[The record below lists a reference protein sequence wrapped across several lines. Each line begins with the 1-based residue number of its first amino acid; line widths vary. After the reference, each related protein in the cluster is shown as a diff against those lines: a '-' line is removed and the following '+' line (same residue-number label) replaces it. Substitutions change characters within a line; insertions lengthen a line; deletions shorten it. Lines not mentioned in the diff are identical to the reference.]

1 MAFSSDELAK
11 RYHIITSLSVAS
23 GTQVSTRVSDII
35 KHLNHGP
42 KDDGKPVI
50 LGLSTSSRNAN
61 KLITIVE
68 IAKRE
73 LASNGAQLY
82 QYNALGSETI
92 KVERKAKQFK
102 EKSKDA
108 SLGVD
113 DQSDDA
119 FETMGENDGG
129 GEKIR
134 LVPTMT
140 TYLSSAS
147 IKELKM
153 QYGYVAMSCRSGYLA
168 DPYAGSRS
176 DVFTYWLAGISTFG
190 VSLLQCTSYPTPTT
204 AVDHRTG
211 LRADVFSM
219 KEAHFP
225 TKMQVPHRECVL
237 SGLVV
242 LE

>member
-11 RYHIITSLSVAS
+11 RYHITSLSVAS

-73 LASNGAQLY
+73 LATKGAQLY

-92 KVERKAKQFK
+92 KVERKAKQSK

-176 DVFTYWLAGISTFG
+176 DLCHSPFTLVIPTIGMSC
-190 VSLLQCTSYPTPTT
+190 LQCTSDLQPHI
-204 AVDHRTG
+204 AVDHRIGTASWSR
-211 LRADVFSM
+211 LK
-219 KEAHFP
+219 KERP
-225 TKMQVPHRECVL
+225 
-237 SGLVV
+237 
-242 LE
+242 